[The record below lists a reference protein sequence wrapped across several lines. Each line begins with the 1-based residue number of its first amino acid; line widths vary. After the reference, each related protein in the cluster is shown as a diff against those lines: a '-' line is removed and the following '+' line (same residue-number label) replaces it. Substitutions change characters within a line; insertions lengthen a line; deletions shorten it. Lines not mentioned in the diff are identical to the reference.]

1 MMTPPPAE
9 RGDARESSARAGEP
23 TGRQTQSS
31 RAVGSTRGMLG
42 EGGIFTRS
50 EVGEAGRG
58 LVKSQR
64 GCTASAPSS
73 HPWAPL
79 CVGAN
84 FATLGSS
91 VRRRQLRSE
100 SSSTRWR
107 QLRTKSPSLRRRKP
121 SSISSYT
128 GRRQPQKRVGANFT
142 PRTPGCVGAKLAR
155 IDANSMVWSF
165 SIRVFPLE
173 LLFSGGELA
182 PANHEEPAIQ
192 DQLELR
198 VDLFEEELHVLVI
211 GSVAHQQD
219 VVLAG
224 DGCMYRF
231 RRGLYGEGDV
241 EGA

>member
-1 MMTPPPAE
+1 MPA
-9 RGDARESSARAGEP
+9 
-23 TGRQTQSS
+23 S
-31 RAVGSTRGMLG
+31 RAPEQVSQLGDKRRAVEPLVSTRGMVG

-58 LVKSQR
+58 LVKTR
-64 GCTASAPSS
+64 EDAL
-73 HPWAPL
+73 HRRLHLLEAPL
-79 CVGAN
+79 RVGTN
-84 FATLGSS
+84 IATLGSS

-100 SSSTRWR
+100 SSSMRRR
-107 QLRTKSPSLRRRKP
+107 QLRTKSSSMRRRKP

-128 GRRQPQKRVGANFT
+128 GRRQPRKRVGANFT
-142 PRTPGCVGAKLAR
+142 PRTPGCVGANSVR

-211 GSVAHQQD
+211 GSVAHQQY